1 MQWSD
6 SRDSVDG
13 YIGGSIPPLVKWH
26 MHTSLSRGEHTHTD
40 RAFQLIKEC
49 VWVALAVG
57 CMERV
62 GGVGGGAI
70 FFIGDNGSTIS
81 ACRTV
86 SRIHVWP
93 VFGPSILIGR
103 HTILECIW

>member
-1 MQWSD
+1 M
-6 SRDSVDG
+6 VDG

-26 MHTSLSRGEHTHTD
+26 MHTSLSRGEHTQTD

-57 CMERV
+57 
-62 GGVGGGAI
+62 GGGGGGGGGI
-70 FFIGDNGSTIS
+70 FIIGDNGSTIS

-103 HTILECIW
+103 HTTLECMW